1 MRGVYTAGVLD
12 YFNKKGL
19 TFDCCIGVSAGAL
32 HATRYLSNQ
41 PKKSFEITLKYL
53 KDKEYCSIYSLIKTG
68 NLFGVDLL
76 YNKIPKEIAPL
87 DNDYI
92 KKSKVEF
99 RCVITD
105 IKTGKPS
112 YPVIKDFYKD
122 MKYIQASSSLP
133 LLAKNVLIDNKE
145 YLDGGISDSIPIKKA
160 IELGYK
166 KNIVILTQPS
176 DYIKKPSKA
185 NKLIAKKYKNY
196 QGLVTAMENRHNMYN
211 DTIKFINEQEK
222 LGNIF
227 VIRPNQSLGI
237 GRTEKNKDKL
247 INAYHRGLEDACK
260 NCNELRKCLNEN
272 E

>member
-1 MRGVYTAGVLD
+1 MK
-12 YFNKKGL
+12 NKTITKVIRVDNE
-19 TFDCCIGVSAGAL
+19 T
-32 HATRYLSNQ
+32 
-41 PKKSFEITLKYL
+41 KKLM
-53 KDKEYCSIYSLIKTG
+53 
-68 NLFGVDLL
+68 N
-76 YNKIPKEIAPL
+76 
-87 DNDYI
+87 
-92 KKSKVEF
+92 
-99 RCVITD
+99 
-105 IKTGKPS
+105 
-112 YPVIKDFYKD
+112 DFYKD

-166 KNIVILTQPS
+166 KIIVILTQPS

-247 INAYHRGLEDACK
+247 INAYHMGLEDACK
-260 NCNELRKCLNEN
+260 NYNDLIKYLKEN
-272 E
+272 D